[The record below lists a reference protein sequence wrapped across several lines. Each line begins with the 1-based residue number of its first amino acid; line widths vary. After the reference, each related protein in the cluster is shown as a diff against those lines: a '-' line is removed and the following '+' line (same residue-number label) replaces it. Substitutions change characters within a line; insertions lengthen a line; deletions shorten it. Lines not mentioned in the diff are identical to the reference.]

1 MANFKDILKKK
12 ELSKKTRALEV
23 SPVEKKSVTN
33 KKRKRKKS
41 SAPTRPWQDL
51 MPEYSN
57 NTKVEKNVANVDIKL
72 EATES
77 SLREVISS
85 LPLDIAKTKMSN
97 PRGKGKNESAMSQQ
111 TTSNISDEN
120 LIKELRAD
128 KLPAMSQQTTS
139 NESAEKN
146 NTVSK
151 LPAMSQQTT
160 SNISDENLIKEL
172 RVDKLP
178 AMSQQ
183 TTSNESAQLPAK
195 LPAVSQQIN
204 LNSFNFHLLSGSEFL
219 AMTALIKICKEKGT
233 RITGPIKLINF
244 SDNNLF
250 NYNTLRKSTIPRLK
264 KKGLLSQH
272 QFKSGRNGWVSYEV
286 PQEVLNSH
294 SEYMFLNTRV
304 SQQTTSNESAQTP
317 AQLPAFTSSSSNVLN
332 LKNTTT
338 KAKSKSDLP
347 EEWQNIDLS
356 NLDEIGFREGQLLQV
371 YNAGTELE
379 IVSESLEAL
388 RHDITRKKIPSSM
401 INPLGIVMKCLRVD
415 KVHYNSYDK
424 GYVSEV
430 DKALKQMEKIKLERA
445 LEIQELREKRR
456 SVELDNWKHSLSR
469 ENLKR
474 ITGSDKL
481 NGGIVQDTKLSLYF
495 ETNILEND

>member
-97 PRGKGKNESAMSQQ
+97 PRGKGKNES
-111 TTSNISDEN
+111 
-120 LIKELRAD
+120 
-128 KLPAMSQQTTS
+128 AMSQQTTS